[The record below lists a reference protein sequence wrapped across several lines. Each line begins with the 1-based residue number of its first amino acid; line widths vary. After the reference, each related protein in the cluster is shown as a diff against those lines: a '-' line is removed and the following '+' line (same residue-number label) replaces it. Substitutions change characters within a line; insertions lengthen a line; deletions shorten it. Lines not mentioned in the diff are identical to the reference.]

1 MLSCPFPGQVFLG
14 RKCFQFYND
23 AAIPLFTDRH
33 PAVLGVPAEAIWQES
48 WPIIGPQFAAVMD
61 RGERVYQQNVLIPI
75 LRYGKL
81 ERVYFTYSYGPIFEA
96 DGAVVGLAVNFQDTT
111 GARERDII
119 AERFNQ
125 VLETT
130 SDSIMTVDRDWIV
143 TYMNP
148 RAIAVSHPVVD
159 VVGKNLWDCYPA
171 FQFEGSPW
179 VENYRRTMEQGIPT
193 RFEAHYAEPINVW
206 VDVQVEPSK
215 DGITLFFADITQR
228 KLREAERTRLFEDRQ
243 RFFVLV
249 EEAQD
254 FIAMCDLDGVPFYA
268 NPAAYALLGF
278 RDIAQLNGTVN
289 TYFFPEDQQ
298 MITDTFL
305 PRVLR
310 RGHAELEVRFR
321 HQVTGL
327 PIWMSSQVFLLR
339 DAEGEPTG
347 YATISRDLTAK
358 RRTEEALIQTEKLAA
373 VGRLASSIAHEI
385 NNPLDAAMNLLYLA
399 LNSGELPPEVT
410 GFLEIAESELR
421 RVSAISS
428 QSLRFQEQ
436 STSPVLCSVEDLLD
450 SVLSNQK
457 RRMTNNNIAV
467 ERRAR
472 SARLIACF
480 DDDIRQVFN
489 NLIANAVDAMNHR
502 GGRLLVRTRRATDLV
517 SHLQG
522 MRITIADT
530 AEGIAPHLLHEIFEP
545 FFSTKGMAGTG
556 LGLWVSREIVN
567 RHSGTL
573 RLRSSQRTGA
583 NGTVFVIF
591 LPFEARLRSA
601 AA

>member
-1 MLSCPFPGQVFLG
+1 MLSCPFPGQVFLSQE
-14 RKCFQFYND
+14 CFQFYND

-33 PAVLGVPAEAIWQES
+33 PSVLGLPAEQIWQES

-61 RGERVYQQNVLIPI
+61 RGETVYQQNVLVPI

-81 ERVYFTYSYGPIFEA
+81 EQVYFTYSYGPIFEA

-125 VLETT
+125 VLDVT
-130 SDSIMTVDRDWIV
+130 SDSIMTIDRDWIV

-148 RAIAVSHPVVD
+148 RAREVAYPIVD
-159 VVGKNLWDCYPA
+159 VVGKSLWECYP
-171 FQFEGSPW
+171 ELRSKDSPW
-179 VENYRRTMEQGIPT
+179 AEHYYRAMDEKIAGA
-193 RFEAHYAEPINVW
+193 FEAFYPEPINVW
-206 VDVQVEPSK
+206 IAVQVQPSK
-215 DGITLFFADITQR
+215 DGITLFFTDITDR
-228 KLREAERTRLFEDRQ
+228 KKREEERARLFEDRQ

-254 FIAMCDLDGVPFYA
+254 FIAMCDLEGVPFYA
-268 NPAAYALLGF
+268 NPAAHKLLGF
-278 RDIAQLNGTVN
+278 EDIAQLRGTVN
-289 TYFFPEDQQ
+289 TYFFPEDQE
-298 MITDTFL
+298 MISDVFL

-321 HQVTGL
+321 HQVSGL

-385 NNPLDAAMNLLYLA
+385 NNPLDAAMNLLYMA
-399 LNSGELPPEVT
+399 QNSGELPAEVS

-457 RRMTNNNIAV
+457 RRMTNNNITV
-467 ERRAR
+467 SRRAR
-472 SARLIACF
+472 SSRLIACF

-502 GGRLLVRTRRATDLV
+502 GGRLLIRTRRATDLV

-573 RLRSSQRTGA
+573 RLRSSQKTGA